1 MNAIVWPCMLSGAA
15 LALIIRSE
23 ECLWGNSLSHITA
36 QASHPLPVE
45 WNLHSILCPGFCVL
59 VGMGF
64 FRDGIALLGHFMLSH
79 FRTGARM
86 CCFCAVWTVW
96 LGWRKPS
103 FSVRTLPSRVS
114 QFMCIQFVVFVV
126 KDLPSHYWR
135 LWNIQWLQRRLHQQR
150 KSFVYLFYL
159 NKVCLDSN
167 KCNFTW
173 TRVLPHWLLSLNF

>member
-1 MNAIVWPCMLSGAA
+1 MHATVWPCMLSGAA

-23 ECLWGNSLSHITA
+23 ECLGGNNLSHITA
-36 QASHPLPVE
+36 QASHPLLVE
-45 WNLHSILCPGFCVL
+45 WNLHSTLHPGFCVL
-59 VGMGF
+59 VTLSLSRILGMGF

-86 CCFCAVWTVW
+86 CCFCAARTVW

-114 QFMCIQFVVFVV
+114 QFMCVQFVVSAV

-135 LWNIQWLQRRLHQQR
+135 LWNIQWLECRLHQQR
-150 KSFVYLFYL
+150 KSFVYLFCL

-167 KCNFTW
+167 KRNFT
-173 TRVLPHWLLSLNF
+173 